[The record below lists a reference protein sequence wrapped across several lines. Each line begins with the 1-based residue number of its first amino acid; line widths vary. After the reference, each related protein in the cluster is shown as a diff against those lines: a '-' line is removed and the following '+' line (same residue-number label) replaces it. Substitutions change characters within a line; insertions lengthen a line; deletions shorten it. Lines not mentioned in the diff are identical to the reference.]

1 MYFGRLRR
9 QAALLRCGRKRRD
22 SAAVAVS
29 FGVRLFQRRNVVLRC
44 VGHCRK
50 QSGHCFVRI
59 IAQCVAGLTQKCL
72 CFQLGFLRFERCSV
86 GSQPFGLGLLFP
98 RGFLLGL
105 FGRFGCAFGK
115 RLADA
120 FVDFGLLLGRKN
132 GLVVPRRV
140 FRPLVKS
147 TWLKCYHLFQPLNV
161 WMYTVL
167 RKFLQF
173 PDHDMIGNFQI
184 RIISPCVIYSGSR
197 QNSLACLYIL
207 QFQRID
213 FCN

>member
-22 SAAVAVS
+22 S
-29 FGVRLFQRRNVVLRC
+29 
-44 VGHCRK
+44 
-50 QSGHCFVRI
+50 
-59 IAQCVAGLTQKCL
+59 GLTQKCL

-115 RLADA
+115 RLADK

-132 GLVVPRRV
+132 GLVVPA
-140 FRPLVKS
+140 
-147 TWLKCYHLFQPLNV
+147 
-161 WMYTVL
+161 
-167 RKFLQF
+167 
-173 PDHDMIGNFQI
+173 
-184 RIISPCVIYSGSR
+184 GS
-197 QNSLACLYIL
+197 
-207 QFQRID
+207 FVP
-213 FCN
+213 